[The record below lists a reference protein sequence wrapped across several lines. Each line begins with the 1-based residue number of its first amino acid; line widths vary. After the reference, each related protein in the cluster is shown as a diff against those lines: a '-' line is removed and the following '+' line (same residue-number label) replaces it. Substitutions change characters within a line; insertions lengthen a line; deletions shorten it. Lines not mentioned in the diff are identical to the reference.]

1 MSIGGILVSKSYQ
14 VASTNSENWILIIV
28 RIWSC
33 YLISCKTSLL
43 LHHLLSL
50 IVRISRRPYPDG
62 ALPHLPLLKNS
73 PLLAYFHK
81 FQMLKDYR
89 VFRKPSPF
97 FALKI
102 SRIWNLCPHWLSKPS
117 PHLKSYG
124 SYVALSFSCFAQ
136 GKGCL
141 PLFHYYISQTAHS
154 SNKGAQRGKDKIS
167 PTSPTFPVWKWIMKM
182 SLSNNKMR
190 DCRT

>member
-1 MSIGGILVSKSYQ
+1 MIAREIWSGILFGTTTTESRLVVRTEGRTCHVSAQ
-14 VASTNSENWILIIV
+14 G
-28 RIWSC
+28 WS
-33 YLISCKTSLL
+33 L
-43 LHHLLSL
+43 
-50 IVRISRRPYPDG
+50 
-62 ALPHLPLLKNS
+62 HLPLLKNS

-89 VFRKPSPF
+89 IFLQPSPF

-102 SRIWNLCPHWLSKPS
+102 SRIRNLCPPQLSKPL

-141 PLFHYYISQTAHS
+141 TLFHYYISQTAYF

-167 PTSPTFPVWKWIMKM
+167 PTSPTFPMWKWIMKM

-190 DCRT
+190 DCRTQKQTPFNPHPSFI